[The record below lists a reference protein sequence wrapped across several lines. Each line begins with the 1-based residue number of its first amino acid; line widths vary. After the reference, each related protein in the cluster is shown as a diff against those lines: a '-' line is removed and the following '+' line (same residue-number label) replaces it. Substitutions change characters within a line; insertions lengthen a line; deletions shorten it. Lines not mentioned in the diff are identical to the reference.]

1 MITKIA
7 LKNLSLAS
15 ELSVKMQF
23 PIIPSTIPYEY
34 HNEIQKWMADMARK
48 AEENANAYAEE
59 KIGKI

>member
-7 LKNLSLAS
+7 LKNLSIAS

-23 PIIPSTIPYEY
+23 PVIPLSIPHQHHE
-34 HNEIQKWMADMARK
+34 EIQKWMREMARK

-59 KIGKI
+59 KFGKT